1 MNNEFDE
8 LQRKWQKNKDGIKS
22 NFNAMDKMLA
32 SIAMKKKT
40 SIHFHYK
47 NSIIMF
53 ITLLGLAAFFYYIA
67 PVKEIL
73 SRIGV
78 LLMLGGLLLRI
89 IIELI
94 SILKSK
100 ENNIVDDVLTNT
112 NDAITFYNY
121 RKQIHGPITI
131 IIIAIYTIGFYM
143 ITPEF
148 SLYFTTWQMV
158 LIDISYIIG
167 VIIPII
173 IIRKSIRKEIQTL
186 LDIIELKNK
195 IAEDTIL

>member
-22 NFNAMDKMLA
+22 NSNAMDKMLA